1 MNDTSAP
8 TDPADIGEADKVKL
22 IALYSSVCPEDVLV
36 KDDPRRDVIA
46 AEMLDIG
53 LAPSPEAALQVIA
66 WWDPI
71 ADNLKPIVT
80 AVRRSFSRMKLEG
93 RYGAA

>member
-1 MNDTSAP
+1 MIASSAP
-8 TDPADIGEADKVKL
+8 TDPADIGEADRVKL
-22 IALYSSVCPEDVLV
+22 IALYARLCPEDVV
-36 KDDPRRDVIA
+36 AIDDPRRDVIA

-71 ADNLKPIVT
+71 ADNLRPIV
-80 AVRRSFSRMKLEG
+80 AGVRRSFSRLKLEG
-93 RYGAA
+93 RYGAT